1 MRQKGKLFHAQRS
14 KRIDNPFGR
23 VSSATFS
30 ADSTLVAAG
39 FTESYIRLWSTKG
52 DKLRALRSD
61 FDMSEVKDR
70 MLHSFFFCSFGK
82 LKFL

>member
-1 MRQKGKLFHAQRS
+1 MRQKGKLFHVQRS
-14 KRIDNPFGR
+14 ERTDDPFGR

-52 DKLRALRSD
+52 DKLRALRND
-61 FDMSEVKDR
+61 FDLSEVKDR
-70 MLHSFFFCSFGK
+70 TLHFFFLFGR
-82 LKFL
+82 LNFL